1 MDFTP
6 YIGLTVLSILTI
18 ITIAFITGS
27 YILSAFFILALI
39 LYNLNI
45 QNYEI
50 RDDSLMLNTLL
61 YSSVALGILTLIMFV
76 NSDYFGKKNM
86 SDSVLF
92 LFFLLGI
99 PATLINAGTL
109 SIALSN

>member
-1 MDFTP
+1 MDFSP
-6 YIGLTVLSILTI
+6 YIGLTITTILVT

-39 LYNLNI
+39 LFNLNI
-45 QNYEI
+45 NNYEI

-76 NSDYFGKKNM
+76 NSNYFSSRK
-86 SDSVLF
+86 SDILLG
-92 LFFLLGI
+92 LFFLFGI

-109 SIALSN
+109 SVALSN